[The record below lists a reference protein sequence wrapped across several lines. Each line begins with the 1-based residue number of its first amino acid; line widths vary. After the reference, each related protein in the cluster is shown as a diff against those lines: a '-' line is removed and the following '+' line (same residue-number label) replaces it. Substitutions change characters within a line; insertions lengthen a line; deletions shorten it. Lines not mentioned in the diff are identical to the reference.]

1 MARKSGNGLFTIG
14 IVLLIAGLA
23 ALAFGYYRYDAAQSS
38 LATIGKKL
46 IGKTSSAVAES
57 IAIMAAGGVSALAG
71 VFLSFYRR
79 SR

>member
-1 MARKSGNGLFTIG
+1 MARRNGNGTFAIG
-14 IVLLIAGLA
+14 IILLAAGAA

-46 IGKTSSAVAES
+46 IGKTSSAVAQS

-71 VFLSFYRR
+71 AFLAFFRR